1 MAWNLDF
8 MPNRL
13 TTSDRL
19 ILLALYVYDPRIHR
33 GVLRFARE
41 RGWRVR
47 LLNVHTWSDHADERP
62 DGVIS
67 MFEPPAESHGMT
79 EHVLSLGVPIVELSL
94 VRPEIP
100 VARIPPDCERM
111 GAVAA
116 EYLQKLGRNFLF
128 VAWSRAW
135 ADMERLAGFQSALA
149 RIGCETAS
157 LFISEAGIRGA
168 AAMAEAM
175 KSLPRPL
182 QVFCSYDKWAELV
195 LDACLLAGW
204 RVPEEVAILGC
215 YNHELLSA
223 MAQIPISSIEM
234 NSETRGYL
242 AAAFLEEIL
251 QGRADLHGMRRTPVG
266 EILERASTNRQA
278 IADPLVLA
286 AIQYIRANLE
296 RKISVA
302 EITESVG
309 ASRAALQR
317 RFQKAVRHGVGEEI
331 TRQRIEKAREI
342 LSTSTLK
349 ASVVAEEVG
358 YPSAFQFF
366 RAFKKHT
373 GMTAMEYR
381 SLVSSK
387 APVQTARK

>member
-1 MAWNLDF
+1 

-13 TTSDRL
+13 TSAGRL

-41 RGWRVR
+41 HGWKVR
-47 LLNVHTWSDHADERP
+47 MLNVHTWSDHADDRP

-111 GAVAA
+111 GTVAA
-116 EYLQKLGRNFLF
+116 EYLQKLGRNFFF
-128 VAWSRAW
+128 VAWNRAW
-135 ADMERLAGFQSALA
+135 ADLERLAGFQSALA
-149 RIGCETAS
+149 RIGCETSS
-157 LFISEAGIRGA
+157 LFLQEAGIRGA
-168 AAMAEAM
+168 AALAEAM
-175 KSLPRPL
+175 KPLPRPL

-195 LDACLLAGW
+195 LDACLLMGW
-204 RVPEEVAILGC
+204 RVPEDVAILGC
-215 YNHELLSA
+215 YNQELLSA
-223 MAQIPISSIEM
+223 MAQIPISSVEM

-242 AAAFLEEIL
+242 AAAFLHEIL
-251 QGRADLHGMRRTPVG
+251 EGKADPQSMRRTPVG
-266 EILERASTNRQA
+266 GIVERASTNREA
-278 IADPLVLA
+278 IADPQVLA
-286 AIQYIRANLE
+286 AIQYIRANLD

-302 EITESVG
+302 EITDSVG

-317 RFQKAVRHGVGEEI
+317 RFQKTLRHGVGEEI

-342 LSTSTLK
+342 LRTSTLK
-349 ASVVAEEVG
+349 ASVVAGEVG
-358 YPSAFQFF
+358 YPCAFQFF

-373 GMTAMEYR
+373 GMTALEYR
-381 SLVSSK
+381 SIVSSK
-387 APVQTARK
+387 GHVQPAAK